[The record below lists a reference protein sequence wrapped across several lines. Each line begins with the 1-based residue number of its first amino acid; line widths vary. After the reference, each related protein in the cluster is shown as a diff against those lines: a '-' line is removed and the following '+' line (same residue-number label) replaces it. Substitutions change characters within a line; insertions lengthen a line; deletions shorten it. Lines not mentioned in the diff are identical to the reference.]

1 MPDPCWP
8 EAVVQQLPFPRGD
21 GRVLVLSFKTAVEP
35 KAADRM
41 LALLDQG
48 ERERWNRFLS
58 AKAKDEFLAGRSLLR
73 TVLGHA
79 TGCCPQSLALSYNAK
94 GRPEL
99 AHGGPAFNLSH
110 SHGLGLLAL
119 SQSGRVGVD
128 VERVRPVTDLLGM
141 ARRYFTP
148 DEVGDIVAADASGQL
163 DVFYQLWTRKEAFI
177 KAHGEGVAYGLDRV
191 QVTSGA
197 DVPPRFI
204 RLAEGDDPAAWSL
217 SHLDPA
223 PGFQG
228 ALAVDS
234 STAEVTCLHCPEWLA

>member
-8 EAVVQQLPFPRGD
+8 EAVVQQVPFPRGD

-41 LALLDQG
+41 LALLDPG
-48 ERERWNRFLS
+48 EQERWNRFQS

-73 TVLGHA
+73 WVLGHA
-79 TGCCPQSLALSYNAK
+79 TGSRPERLAFHYNAK

-99 AHGGPAFNLSH
+99 AGGGLAFNLSH
-110 SHGLGLLAL
+110 SHGLGLLAVTE
-119 SQSGRVGVD
+119 SGRIGVD
-128 VERVRPVTDLLGM
+128 LERVRPVSDLLGL

-148 DEVGDIVAADASGQL
+148 GEVGDIEAAEISCRL

-191 QVTSGA
+191 QVTSGV
-197 DVPPRFI
+197 DVPPRFLG
-204 RLAEGDDPAAWSL
+204 LAEGDDPAAWSL

-234 STAEVTCLHCPEWLA
+234 SAAEVTCLHCPAWVV